1 MEQGLACAQYKRT
14 WSIVSADVRLW
25 HIADMLGALSKIR
38 FLAEAAAPPSCGK
51 PAKKPMMRAAAEQ

>member
-1 MEQGLACAQYKRT
+1 
-14 WSIVSADVRLW
+14 
-25 HIADMLGALSKIR
+25 MLGALPKIR